1 MENVTVK
8 NELTKL
14 FYSLP
19 ISEEKTLLE
28 WIAEQKII
36 KSDVWEYNLEDGYA
50 VTKNVICVEDRY
62 FQFEM
67 ITTYGGYDYGGYDYE
82 TEAKIET
89 ALEVE
94 PYATLV
100 TKFKEVK

>member
-28 WIAEQKII
+28 WIVEQKII
-36 KSDVWEYNLEDGYA
+36 KSDIWEYNLEDGYV

-67 ITTYGGYDYGGYDYE
+67 INTYDGYDYE

-100 TKFKEVK
+100 TNFKEVK

>member
-8 NELTKL
+8 NELAEL

-19 ISEEKTLLE
+19 ISEEKNFDE
-28 WIAEQKII
+28 WLNDQKII
-36 KSDVWEYNLEDGYA
+36 KSDVWEYNLEDGYV

-62 FQFEM
+62 FQFE
-67 ITTYGGYDYGGYDYE
+67 IVNNFDGNDYD
-82 TEAKIET
+82 TLVIFHSIV
-89 ALEVE
+89 EVE

-100 TKFKEVK
+100 TNFKEVK